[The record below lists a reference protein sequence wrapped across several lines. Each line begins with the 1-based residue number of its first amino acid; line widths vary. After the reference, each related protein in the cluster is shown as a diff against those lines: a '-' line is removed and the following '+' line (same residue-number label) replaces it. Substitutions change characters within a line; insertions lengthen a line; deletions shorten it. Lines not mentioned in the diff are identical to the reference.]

1 MGEAARLAELLGSLS
16 LATDIAAGLPAETA
30 IRTSLVAVRLGAAAG
45 VQGHE
50 LHDVYYTGLL
60 RFLGCSAWSHE
71 MAQRFA
77 AGDDLGLMRELTP
90 GDARRPTDMIKR
102 ALRGIDPSAPLAE
115 RGRAFARF
123 ATSPNAGYELGA
135 AHCELAVLLARKLGM
150 SEGVIRNLGEIYERW
165 DGRGA
170 PAKIRGDAIR
180 LGARLIAAAW
190 RIAAHHALGG
200 PFEALETVAHR
211 AGTEIDPGLAKLVAK
226 EGGALVVGLDRVSAW
241 SAFLDAEPRPRLHT
255 SRVEDIA
262 RVFAHFS
269 DVKSPWTVGHSIAV
283 ASLVPA
289 ENEKLRIA
297 GLLHDV
303 GRVAVPNGV
312 WDKRGPLDASER
324 ERMRAHSWET
334 ERILS
339 RAPLFAETATLA
351 SMAHER
357 IDGSGYHRKLPGVG
371 LDRDARLLAVAD
383 VYAALTQDRPH
394 RKAKTT
400 SEAADLLVKEALC
413 KDAVDA
419 VLAAAGLVRGRRAQ
433 NPAALTDREIE
444 IVRMVAR
451 GQANKQIADAL
462 DLSPS
467 TVKRHLENIFGKVKL
482 RTRAA
487 IAVWALENDLLQS
500 SFDATD

>member
-1 MGEAARLAELLGSLS
+1 MGEPARLAELLGSLS

-30 IRTSLVAVRLGAAAG
+30 IRTSLIAVRLGAAAG
-45 VQGHE
+45 VQGYE
-50 LHDVYYTGLL
+50 LHDVFYTGLL
-60 RFLGCSAWSHE
+60 RFLGCSAWSYE

-77 AGDDLGLMRELTP
+77 AGDDLGLMRSLTP
-90 GDARRPTDMIKR
+90 GDSRRPPDMLKR
-102 ALRGIDPSAPLAE
+102 ALRGIDRSAPLLE
-115 RGRAFARF
+115 RGKAFARF
-123 ATSPNAGYELGA
+123 ATSPNSGHELGV

-170 PAKIRGDAIR
+170 PAGIRGDAIR
-180 LGARLIAAAW
+180 LGARLVHTAW
-190 RIAAHHALGG
+190 RMAAHHALGG
-200 PFEALETVAHR
+200 PLEAFETIAMR
-211 AGTEIDPGLAKLVAK
+211 AGTEIDPALAKLVAK
-226 EGGALVVGLDRVSAW
+226 EGGSLVTGLDRVSAW
-241 SAFLDAEPRPRLHT
+241 SDFLEAEPRPRFHADAARTEEL
-255 SRVEDIA
+255 A

-283 ASLVPA
+283 ASLVSA
-289 ENEKLRIA
+289 SSGSKERLKLA
-297 GLLHDV
+297 ALLHDV

-312 WDKRGPLDASER
+312 WDKRGALDVGER
-324 ERMRAHSWET
+324 EKMRAHSWET

-339 RAPLFAETATLA
+339 RAPLWAETATLA

-357 IDGSGYHRKLPGVG
+357 LDGTGYHRKAAASG
-371 LDRDARLLAVAD
+371 LDREARLLAAAD

-394 RKAKTT
+394 RKAKTAA
-400 SEAADLLVKEALC
+400 EAVDVLVKEPLC
-413 KDAVDA
+413 KDAIDE
-419 VLAAAGLVRGRRAQ
+419 VLAAAGVVRGRRAQ

-451 GQANKQIADAL
+451 GRANKEIAAEF

-487 IAVWALENDLLQS
+487 IAVWALENDLLG
-500 SFDATD
+500 D